1 MSADAQARTATVGD
15 ITPLVCT
22 QFSSPCILLRQR
34 RRERIFFGDET
45 LHELTR
51 IDTNFSP
58 RGIQDMPS
66 SIVRLVSHTR

>member
-34 RRERIFFGDET
+34 RRERIFLGDET
-45 LHELTR
+45 LFR
-51 IDTNFSP
+51 IDANFSQ
-58 RGIQDMPS
+58 RVEG
-66 SIVRLVSHTR
+66 